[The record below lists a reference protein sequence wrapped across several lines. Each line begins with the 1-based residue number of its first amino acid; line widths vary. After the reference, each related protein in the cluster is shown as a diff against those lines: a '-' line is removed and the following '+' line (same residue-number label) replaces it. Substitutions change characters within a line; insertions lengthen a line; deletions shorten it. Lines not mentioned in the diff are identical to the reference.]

1 VSARRRASP
10 RAGPAPAPR
19 PPLTSLSLLLLLL
32 RRRCHPPAGW
42 RADAAFDASLRPFL
56 ALTDALVAGAPP
68 PAEPELSADE
78 AAVAEVLACDQVP
91 RNCWRG
97 SARAFEGDAF
107 ALRRA
112 REAVAAGALERLPRD
127 NEQPR
132 RLFLLMPFMHAEDPA
147 AHAEAEGLWPAAN
160 EGFARDH
167 AAVVRRFARFPHRN
181 KVLGRASTPE
191 EEAHLASPERES
203 WES

>member
-1 VSARRRASP
+1 MATRAALLRLWFTGDSARW
-10 RAGPAPAPR
+10 
-19 PPLTSLSLLLLLL
+19 
-32 RRRCHPPAGW
+32 W
-42 RADAAFDASLRPFL
+42 RLDPAFDASLRPFL

-68 PAEPELSADE
+68 PDEPEISPDE

-112 REAVAAGALERLPRD
+112 RAAIASGALERLPR
-127 NEQPR
+127 EESQPR
-132 RLFLLMPFMHAEDPA
+132 RLFLLMPFMHSEEPA
-147 AHAEAEGLWPAAN
+147 AHDEAAGLWPAGN
-160 EGFARDH
+160 ENFSRDH
-167 AAVVRRFARFPHRN
+167 AAVVKRFGRFPHRN

-191 EEAHLASPERES
+191 EEAHLASPERKS
-203 WES
+203 WEA

>member
-1 VSARRRASP
+1 MRWRAAPRRAPAQFLLPLPPRRSP
-10 RAGPAPAPR
+10 
-19 PPLTSLSLLLLLL
+19 PPSS
-32 RRRCHPPAGW
+32 AGW
-42 RADAAFDASLRPFL
+42 RADAVFDASLRPFL

-78 AAVAEVLACDQVP
+78 ATVAEVLACDQVP

-127 NEQPR
+127 DEPR
-132 RLFLLMPFMHAEDPA
+132 RLFLLMPFMHAEEPA
-147 AHAEAEGLWPAAN
+147 AHAEAEGLWPTAN

-167 AAVVRRFARFPHRN
+167 AAVVKRFARFPHRN

-191 EEAHLASPERES
+191 EEAHLASPERKS